1 MLSKCKRYISYR
13 IKVAALFAAI
23 YMLAASMLL
32 FAGRLW
38 LGIPCLFLVTLL
50 LSAWGIYK
58 MVAEPYDAGI
68 CGRTGAEKDERVW
81 NLLFT
86 GAGKHDKPV

>member
-50 LSAWGIYK
+50 LSAWAVSYTHLDVYK
-58 MVAEPYDAGI
+58 RQGDTWVEDVVMENDGTIVI
-68 CGRTGAEKDERVW
+68 QLERCV
-81 NLLFT
+81 
-86 GAGKHDKPV
+86 